1 MDDIEKDYEI
11 EISKEAK
18 KELELIKK
26 SATSAVKSKLQR
38 ILEELQKH
46 PTEGIGVERLKGKG
60 GIGYSRELSKK
71 DRVVYVV
78 LEEEKTVVISQ
89 FLNHYKDK

>member
-1 MDDIEKDYEI
+1 MDNIETEEI
-11 EISKEAK
+11 YKLEISKSAK

-26 SATSAVKSKLQR
+26 SATPS
-38 ILEELQKH
+38 
-46 PTEGIGVERLKGKG
+46 VEQLKGKG

-89 FLNHYKDK
+89 FLNHYEDK

>member
-26 SATSAVKSKLQR
+26 SATSTVKSKLQR
-38 ILEELQKH
+38 ILE
-46 PTEGIGVERLKGKG
+46 
-60 GIGYSRELSKK
+60 
-71 DRVVYVV
+71 DRVVYIV

>member
-26 SATSAVKSKLQR
+26 SATSPVKSKLQR

-46 PTEGIGVERLKGKG
+46 PTEGIGVEWLKGKG
-60 GIGYSRELSKK
+60 GMGYSRELSKK
-71 DRVVYVV
+71 DRVVYIV

>member
-26 SATSAVKSKLQR
+26 ISNFCC
-38 ILEELQKH
+38 
-46 PTEGIGVERLKGKG
+46 
-60 GIGYSRELSKK
+60 
-71 DRVVYVV
+71 
-78 LEEEKTVVISQ
+78 EK
-89 FLNHYKDK
+89 